1 MTDVSQPNARDWVRK
16 ASAAIAQLP
25 DWILLTIE
33 GWRQRSRLRSQLDYL
48 HQCGEFDRTLTDSGI
63 AFCDVPRLM
72 RMHPLTLQL
81 IDEMMQRQG
90 IDRAALP
97 PARAGTHALR
107 EIEWQCG
114 ACADWRKCHAPFV
127 VTGVPLRSCGA
138 CADWR
143 KCHAWLTSHDA
154 QESCPAFCS
163 NAEVFDQLR
172 RAEAAASGSS
182 I

>member
-114 ACADWRKCHAPFV
+114 ACADWRKCHA
-127 VTGVPLRSCGA
+127 
-138 CADWR
+138 
-143 KCHAWLTSHDA
+143 WLTSHDA